1 MSEEMKNLNDQQPEE
16 TKAPVEEKTE
26 APKLPFNLSKKT
38 LAIICGAVAAALV
51 LVLVLV
57 LVLGGKDG
65 HTHNY
70 VNGVCECGESDPN
83 YVAPHTHSFVEGKCE
98 CGATDPNYVPPHT
111 HNFVEGKCECG
122 ETDPNYMPPA
132 TNEYTLGMGLVFGDL
147 NNTQINATIATV
159 VLDSNGV
166 IVACKIDAVQNK
178 YTIGDTIVF
187 SNLLTKK
194 ELGNDYHMHDW
205 GAGQDRNGDGIVK
218 EWFEQAAAFEAWCVG
233 KTIAEVAA
241 METQTQADGYVIPAD
256 EALLAAGCTIQIT
269 DFVDAVVKAGNDDQ
283 AMTFT
288 AEGEMVLGLGV
299 KNTDNGST
307 GDDFEATINMNID
320 FAAVVTVDGV
330 IVAALNDAAQPKVV
344 VEDGSVISTSV
355 GKGEGVLKTKREL
368 KEDYKMAA
376 WGTPNV
382 VGGTVKEWYIQSA
395 AFSNYIV
402 GKTPAQV
409 AKLETALV
417 NDHYISTDDA
427 LLSAGCTMQITGIME
442 VVCEAAGYVPA
453 TNEYTLG
460 MGLVFGDLNNTQIN
474 ATIATV
480 VLDSNGV
487 IVACKI
493 DAVQNKY
500 TIGDT
505 IVFSNLLTKK
515 ELGNDYHMHDW
526 GAGQDRN
533 GDGIVKEWFEQ
544 AAAFEAWC
552 VGKTIAE
559 VAAMETQTQA
569 DGYVIPADEALLA
582 AGCTIQITDFV
593 DAVVKAGNDDQA
605 MTFTAEGEMV
615 LGLGVKNT
623 DNGSTGDDFEATINM
638 NIDFAAV
645 VTVDGVIVA
654 ALNDAAQPKVVV
666 EDGSV
671 ISTSVGKGEGVLKTK
686 RELKEDYK
694 MAAWGTP
701 NVVGGTVKEWY
712 IQSAAFS
719 NYIVGLT
726 AEQVAN
732 LETTEV
738 NNHFI
743 STDDVLLNAGCTMQI
758 TGIMDVVVE
767 ACGEAA

>member
-16 TKAPVEEKTE
+16 VKAPVEEKTE

-57 LVLGGKDG
+57 LTLGGGND
-65 HTHNY
+65 
-70 VNGVCECGESDPN
+70 
-83 YVAPHTHSFVEGKCE
+83 PHTHSFENGKCA
-98 CGATDPNYVPPHT
+98 CGESDPNYVPPHT
-111 HNFVEGKCECG
+111 HSFVEGKCECG
-122 ETDPNYMPPA
+122 ETDPNYVPEGPA
-132 TNEYTLGMGLVFGDL
+132 VTEKEYTLGMGLVFGDL
-147 NNTQINATIATV
+147 TNAQIDATIATV

-166 IVACKIDAVQNK
+166 IVDCKIDAVQNK
-178 YTIGDTIVF
+178 YKIEDTIVF

-194 ELGNDYHMHDW
+194 ELGFDYHMAAYGKD
-205 GAGQDRNGDGIVK
+205 QDRNGDGIVK
-218 EWFEQAAAFEAWCVG
+218 EWFEQAEAFEAWCVG
-233 KTIAEVAA
+233 KTIAEVEA

-288 AEGEMVLGLGV
+288 TEGEMVLGLGV
-299 KNTDNGST
+299 NNSDNGST
-307 GDDFEATINMNID
+307 GDDFEATVNMNID

-344 VEDGSVISTSV
+344 IEDGSVISTSV
-355 GKGEGVLKTKREL
+355 GKGEGILKTKREL
-368 KEDYKMAA
+368 KEAYGMA
-376 WGTPNV
+376 GKVDNN
-382 VGGTVKEWYIQSA
+382 GDGIKLEWYIQSE
-395 AFSNYIV
+395 AFSKYIV

-417 NDHYISTDDA
+417 GGHYISTDEV
-427 LLSAGCTMQITGIME
+427 LLNAGCTIQITGIMD
-442 VVCEAAGYVPA
+442 VVAEAADYTPS
-453 TNEYTLG
+453 YTLG

-480 VLDSNGV
+480 VLDENGV
-487 IVACKI
+487 IVAVKI

-500 TIGDT
+500 KIEDT

-515 ELGNDYHMHDW
+515 ELGFDYHMAAYGKD
-526 GAGQDRN
+526 QDRN

-544 AAAFEAWC
+544 AEAFEAWC

-559 VAAMETQTQA
+559 VEAMETQTQA

-605 MTFTAEGEMV
+605 MTFTTEGEMV
-615 LGLGVKNT
+615 LGLGVNNS
-623 DNGSTGDDFEATINM
+623 DNGSTGDDFEATVNM

-654 ALNDAAQPKVVV
+654 ALNDAAQPKVVI

-671 ISTSVGKGEGVLKTK
+671 ISTSVGKGEGILKTK
-686 RELKEDYK
+686 RELKEAYG
-694 MAAWGTP
+694 MAGKVD
-701 NVVGGTVKEWY
+701 NNGDGIKLEWY
-712 IQSAAFS
+712 IQSEAFS
-719 NYIVGLT
+719 KYIVGMT
-726 AEQVAN
+726 AEQVEN
-732 LETTEV
+732 LETALV
-738 NNHFI
+738 GGHYI
-743 STDDVLLNAGCTMQI
+743 STDEVLLNAGCTIQI